1 VELMGGRLGCSSELG
16 VGSTF
21 CLSAPF
27 EIRQKGTALAAAEP
41 ATLAKLATGPGEQ
54 HAGHRILLAEDS
66 EYNIVLIQAYL
77 KNSGFELDVAEN
89 GKIAVEKVIA
99 SRPDLVLMDLQ
110 MPVMDGLEAT
120 RAIRHWEAET
130 GARPTPI
137 LALTAHAAGE
147 GIGIS
152 LQAGCNEH
160 LTKPIKRVTLLD
172 AISRHIHSKIRI
184 TPPEGIEGLVPN
196 YLASVRREMG
206 EILAGVDSNDCQI
219 ARRLGH
225 QFKGSGEGYGFPE
238 ITRTGAAV
246 ELAAIAA
253 NEDEIRRQ
261 ILALA
266 AFLDRVE
273 VVTIA

>member
-1 VELMGGRLGCSSELG
+1 VQQTVC
-16 VGSTF
+16 
-21 CLSAPF
+21 
-27 EIRQKGTALAAAEP
+27 
-41 ATLAKLATGPGEQ
+41 
-54 HAGHRILLAEDS
+54 RILIAEDS
-66 EYNIVLIQAYL
+66 EYNIVLVRAYL
-77 KNSGFELDVAEN
+77 QNSKFQLDVAEN

-99 SRPDLVLMDLQ
+99 TRPDLVLMDLQ

-130 GARPTPI
+130 GTRPTPI

-147 GIGIS
+147 GVNIS

-160 LTKPIKRVTLLD
+160 LTKPIKRVTLLE
-172 AISRHIHSKIRI
+172 AISRHIHGKIRI
-184 TPPEGIEGLVPN
+184 SPPEGMARLVPD
-196 YLASVRREMG
+196 YLASVRREMA
-206 EILAGVDSNDCQI
+206 EMQAGIESNDCEV

-238 ITRTGAAV
+238 ITRAGAAL

-253 NEDEIRRQ
+253 DGDEITRQ

-273 VVTIA
+273 IVGVA